1 MSKSMYILRID
12 YESGQFSKL
21 QYDGSNMADQNFKKY
36 FICLENWYTGVLES
50 MITILKWKLDL

>member
-21 QYDGSNMADQNFKKY
+21 QYEGSNMADQNFKKY
-36 FICLENWYTGVLES
+36 FICLEN
-50 MITILKWKLDL
+50 